1 MDVSTTV
8 ITAGGLI
15 LRFLDACS
23 AYSDEA
29 KSLKTRFDWDIRI
42 LQVLS
47 DYFAQRKALKANQ
60 QLAPEDSYSIC
71 EEFWPNGGC
80 LPP

>member
-1 MDVSTTV
+1 MDVFTTV

-29 KSLKTRFDWDIRI
+29 KSLKTRFDWDIR
-42 LQVLS
+42 VLLL
-47 DYFAQRKALKANQ
+47 R
-60 QLAPEDSYSIC
+60 PEESS
-71 EEFWPNGGC
+71 ESKPTTGA
-80 LPP
+80 